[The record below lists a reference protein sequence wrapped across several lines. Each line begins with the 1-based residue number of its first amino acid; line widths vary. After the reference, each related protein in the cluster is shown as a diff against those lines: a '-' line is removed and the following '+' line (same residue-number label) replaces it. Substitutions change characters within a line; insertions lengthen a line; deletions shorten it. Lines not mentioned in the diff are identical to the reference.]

1 MVYQTCNEMLGVL
14 GANLKA
20 TRLALNITQAVAAER
35 SGISLKAVCNIESGK
50 NASTFSLVSY
60 CRMLRKTDWLMQLAP
75 PEVDDSLFTRT
86 SVFKRQR
93 ATARSRSQ
101 SCQ

>member
-1 MVYQTCNEMLGVL
+1 MIYQTCDEMLGVL

-86 SVFKRQR
+86 SASKRQR

-101 SCQ
+101 SCL